1 MCKRKE
7 QDGRAMSTTKLQMLA
22 NAEEN
27 YLASLSTRKSVN
39 NYKNASKLKFEK
51 FTECVAAVSTST
63 PGTTTQETIAMNK
76 NPNSSK
82 SRNIS
87 NPMASE
93 LPDSKAFERD
103 KQNIKSVKDFAA
115 QSMTV
120 IDKKNDKFKKS
131 KKTTLHKHDI
141 TRICALCHPKF
152 L

>member
-7 QDGRAMSTTKLQMLA
+7 EDGRAMSTTKLQTLA

-27 YLASLSTRKSVN
+27 FLASLSIRKSVN

-51 FTECVAAVSTST
+51 FTGCVSDVSTST
-63 PGTTTQETIAMNK
+63 PGTTTQETISSNK

-93 LPDSKAFERD
+93 LPDSKVYALD
-103 KQNIKSVKDFAA
+103 KQNIKSVNEFVA
-115 QSMTV
+115 QSIPTA
-120 IDKKNDKFKKS
+120 IDKKNDKYKKS
-131 KKTTLHKHDI
+131 KKSTLHKHDI
-141 TRICALCHPKF
+141 TNP
-152 L
+152 